1 MFSHT
6 QCGQENA
13 EIPTVHLLPEGDR
26 CGAAG
31 LRRGYVQATVTYVD
45 SSSHLSAQGLSG
57 CLKEPVW
64 GFSLEFPGVE
74 RLSFEQA
81 GPAMN

>member
-1 MFSHT
+1 MQKYQQST
-6 QCGQENA
+6 CYLKGIGVVLQ
-13 EIPTVHLLPEGDR
+13 
-26 CGAAG
+26 G